1 MNRADFDYRILQLT
15 QKFYADYPPEVYREI
30 LQKKKRAYACLL
42 LKTKYDYY
50 ICLPYRTE
58 IRHNQAYFFK
68 DSKRSE
74 KHRSGLD
81 YSKMLIVKNPK
92 YLGAEDTIIDQDE
105 FKETRRNIHKIARQA
120 NAYLETY
127 IKHRTKIALLAPK
140 QYERQYKFS
149 TLKYFHQEL
158 GLETSIAPC
167 PRPDKALS

>member
-1 MNRADFDYRILQLT
+1 MNRDDFDYRILQLT

-81 YSKMLIVKNPK
+81 YSKMLIVKNPE
-92 YLGAEDTIIDQDE
+92 YLGTEDAIIDQDE
-105 FKETRRNIHKIARQA
+105 FKETSI
-120 NAYLETY
+120 NA
-127 IKHRTKIALLAPK
+127 
-140 QYERQYKFS
+140 S
-149 TLKYFHQEL
+149 TNFRL
-158 GLETSIAPC
+158 
-167 PRPDKALS
+167 